1 MEHGRWQNNDLPRC
15 PSPNFLHT
23 GDIIISDD
31 VTLHNER
38 PFVDMMKVDNV
49 EMERVS

>member
-1 MEHGRWQNNDLPRC
+1 MADGRIMISKNVQVLI
-15 PSPNFLHT
+15 FLHT

-38 PFVDMMKVDNV
+38 AFVDIIKVDNV
-49 EMERVS
+49 EMERVF

>member
-1 MEHGRWQNNDLPRC
+1 MEDGRIMIPQNVQFLI
-15 PSPNFLHT
+15 FLHT

-38 PFVDMMKVDNV
+38 AFVDMMKVDNA

>member
-1 MEHGRWQNNDLPRC
+1 MEYGRWQNNDIPKC
-15 PSPNFLHT
+15 SSPNFLHT
-23 GDIIISDD
+23 GYIIIGDV

-38 PFVDMMKVDNV
+38 AFVDKMKDDNF